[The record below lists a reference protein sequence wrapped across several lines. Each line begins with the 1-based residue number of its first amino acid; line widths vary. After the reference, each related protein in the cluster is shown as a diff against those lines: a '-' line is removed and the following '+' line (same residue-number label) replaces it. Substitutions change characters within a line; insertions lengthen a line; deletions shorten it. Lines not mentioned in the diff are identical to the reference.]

1 MTLIKSITMEGFKSF
16 AKRTDLFFGEK
27 FNVILGPN
35 GSGKSN
41 ITDALCFVLGRLG
54 SKSLRAEKTSNLIYN
69 GGKKKEPAKKA
80 LVSVVF
86 DNSKKAF
93 PIEGDEVKITR
104 IVRQDGQSIYKIND
118 KRVTRQQI
126 IELLSYAKIDPE
138 GYNIILQGD
147 IVRFVS
153 MSSIEM
159 KQIIEEIA
167 GISLYEERKQ
177 KSLNELQRVEERL
190 KEAEIILAER
200 KTYLKE
206 LKDERD
212 QALKYKELKD
222 TLEKSKA
229 TLVYLQLQSKE
240 KEIEKINKE
249 SQKSEEELKKVGEE
263 IETLKKSEEEI
274 KSKVS
279 EITREIEEKSE
290 KEQLDIHKSVEELKV
305 IIATAEIN
313 LKNKKS
319 EIERLKE
326 RREQLNVEIKSI
338 EEEITNLSKE
348 IESLKSE
355 KEGVSKEIAD
365 IEKHVREFEEEH
377 NIEKVVEL
385 EKEVE
390 NLDSNIE
397 NLQKEVQQLIEEKQK
412 LMREKDKTEVRI
424 EEIER
429 QIEKVKIVEEEHK
442 KEIEELKSKK
452 EEFKQTILE
461 LNKLLNKDSELAAK
475 NLENRKLLGTL
486 RESYER
492 LKIRSMSMQEKLKQ
506 DIAIRKILEQKD
518 KLGKIYGTAFQLGSV
533 EPKYSLALEVAAGN
547 RINSIVTD
555 NDETAAK
562 CIKYLKENKFGYAT
576 FLPLNKLKKA
586 DFDDK
591 VKELLKTKGVVGFA
605 VDFVKCDSK
614 FKKVFNYVFSDT
626 IIVEGIDVA
635 RRIGIGSA
643 RMVTLDGDLVEKS
656 GVMHGGFK
664 KAKAVFQTTEEAK
677 ALNELEDLE
686 NKISVLEKEIRDAE
700 EEREKNE
707 KEIQSLR
714 EKKAIFEGEILKAE
728 KSLHL
733 EESDLDVSKRQKAL
747 LKEELEKTEKRI
759 SELSKQIDSKNLVLN
774 DCKIKKQELRKKI
787 SELRNPILLAE
798 LAAFNQ
804 KKSELQNNIARI
816 EEKINSKAE
825 RIKNLE
831 NEKEKIIKIQKQL
844 IRDEKTIDEEL
855 KNLSKEV
862 EDSKKKLSEKEKLQ
876 KGFYEKFKKLF
887 EERNKLTDK
896 IQEFEN
902 QIVLKEDAVRR
913 TEQKINNLSLK
924 RASLLAEQAALERE
938 FKFYEGVEIIKN
950 RSESDLKF
958 EVEKCEKIIAEMGN
972 INLKALD
979 VYEKIE
985 KEYNSILE
993 KKEKLSSEKNDVLKM
1008 IEEIE
1013 VKKKELFLK
1022 TFDVLNENFKKFFS
1036 KLSAKGEA
1044 FLKLE
1049 NEENPLEEGVVIR
1062 VKITSQ
1068 KFLDIRALSGGEK
1081 ALTALA
1087 LIFAIQEFQPAPFYI
1102 MDEVEA
1108 ALDKKNSEQLA
1119 KLIREYSERAQYI
1132 VISHNDAIISEAD
1145 TLFGISMDEDG
1156 VSKVVSLKV

>member
-1 MTLIKSITMEGFKSF
+1 MTLIKSIVLEGFKSF
-16 AKRTDLFFGEK
+16 AKRTELFFGEK

-54 SKSLRAEKTSNLIYN
+54 SKSMRAEKTSNLIYN

-80 LVSVVF
+80 LVSIVF
-86 DNSKKAF
+86 DNSKKTF

-118 KRVTRQQI
+118 KKVTRQQI

-147 IVRFVS
+147 IVKFVS

-159 KQIIEEIA
+159 KQIIEEIS

-206 LKDERD
+206 LKEERD

-240 KEIEKINKE
+240 KEIEKTNKE
-249 SQKSEEELKKVGEE
+249 NQ
-263 IETLKKSEEEI
+263 KSEEEI
-274 KSKVS
+274 KNINEEIGKLKKQEEEIKSKIS
-279 EITREIEEKSE
+279 EITKEIEEKSE

-305 IIATAEIN
+305 SIATAEIN

-319 EIERLKE
+319 EIERLGE
-326 RREQLNVEIKSI
+326 RDEQLKLEIKSA
-338 EEEITNLSKE
+338 EQEITNLNKE
-348 IESLKSE
+348 IEALKLE
-355 KEGVSKEIAD
+355 KENIIKEIAE
-365 IEKHVREFEEEH
+365 IEKHLKEFEQEH

-385 EKEVE
+385 EREVE
-390 NLDSNIE
+390 NLDSNLE
-397 NLQKEVQQLIEEKQK
+397 NMQKEVQQLIEEKQK
-412 LMREKDKTEVRI
+412 LIREKDKTEIRI
-424 EEIER
+424 EEIDR

-442 KEIEELKSKK
+442 KEVEELKKK
-452 EEFKQTILE
+452 KDEFKQTILE
-461 LNKLLNKDSELAAK
+461 LNKLLNRDSELAAK
-475 NLENRKLLGTL
+475 NLENRKLLSTL

-492 LKIRSMSMQEKLKQ
+492 LKIRSLSMQEKIKQ
-506 DIAIRKILEQKD
+506 DVAIRKILEQKD
-518 KLGKIYGTAFQLGSV
+518 KFGKIYGTAFQLGSV
-533 EPKYSLALEVAAGN
+533 EPKYALALEVAAGN

-555 NDETAAK
+555 NDETAAR
-562 CIKYLKENKFGYAT
+562 CIKYLKENKYGYAT

-586 DFDDK
+586 EFDEK
-591 VKELLKTKGVVGFA
+591 IKELLKTKGVIGFA
-605 VDFVKCDSK
+605 IDFIKCDPK
-614 FKKVFNYVFSDT
+614 FKKVFYYVFSDT
-626 IIVEGIDVA
+626 LIVENIDVA

-643 RMVTLDGDLVEKS
+643 RMVTLEGDLAEKS

-664 KAKAVFQTTEEAK
+664 KAKSVFQTTEEAK
-677 ALNELEDLE
+677 ALNELENLE
-686 NKISVLEKEIRDAE
+686 NKISELEKEINSSD

-714 EKKAIFEGEILKAE
+714 EKKAIFEAEILKTE
-728 KSLHL
+728 KGLHL

-747 LKEELEKTEKRI
+747 LKEELEKIEKRI
-759 SELSKQIDSKNLVLN
+759 EELSKQIDEKSIILN
-774 DCKIKKQELRKKI
+774 DYKVKKQELRKKI
-787 SELRNPILLAE
+787 SELRNPVLLAE

-804 KKSELQNNIARI
+804 KKSELQNNLARKD
-816 EEKINSKAE
+816 EKINSRIE

-831 NEKEKIIKIQKQL
+831 NEKEKIVKIQKQL
-844 IRDEKTIDEEL
+844 VKDRKIMDEEL
-855 KNLSKEV
+855 RTLSKEI
-862 EDSKKKLSEKEKLQ
+862 EDTKKKLSEKEKLQ

-887 EERNKLTDK
+887 EERNKLTEK
-896 IQEFEN
+896 IQELEN
-902 QIVLKEDAVRR
+902 QIVLKEDSVRR
-913 TEQKINNLSLK
+913 TEQKINNISLK

-950 RSESDLKF
+950 KSESDLRF

-993 KKEKLSSEKNDVLKM
+993 KKEKLTSEKNDVLKM
-1008 IEEIE
+1008 IDEIE

-1022 TFDVLNENFKKFFS
+1022 TFEVLNENFKKFFL
-1036 KLSAKGEA
+1036 KLSPKGEA

-1087 LIFAIQEFQPAPFYI
+1087 LIFAIQEFQPAPFYV

-1108 ALDKKNSEQLA
+1108 TLDKKNSEQLA
-1119 KLIREYSERAQYI
+1119 KLIREYSEKAQYI

-1145 TLFGISMDEDG
+1145 TLFGVSMDEDG